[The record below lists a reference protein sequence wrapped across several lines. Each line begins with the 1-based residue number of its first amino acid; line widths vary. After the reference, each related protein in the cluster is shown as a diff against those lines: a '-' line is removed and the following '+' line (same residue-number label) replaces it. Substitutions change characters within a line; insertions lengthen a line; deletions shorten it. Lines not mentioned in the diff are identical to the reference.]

1 MGGKITKGLF
11 SDKRRKQKSEAK
23 VESRT
28 EHIYVYI
35 YLYDCL
41 GANKCFNLSPITIEP
56 VKTQNQTN
64 EYNEGG

>member
-1 MGGKITKGLF
+1 MGGKITEDLF
-11 SDKRRKQKSEAK
+11 SDKKREQKSVAK

-28 EHIYVYI
+28 EHMYV